1 MALGETAR
9 LIASL
14 ELDPRKFTK
23 GLSDAEKRLGKAE
36 STAFRTGQHL
46 GVGIKNIARLG
57 VAAAGSISAI
67 SIASLNVAGDFEAQL
82 NTINTIAHKTPAEL
96 AKIGDSIRGIAKAT
110 GTPLEELTQ
119 GFYDLLSAG
128 VSAAGAQRVLVAANK
143 LAIGGL
149 ASTAETVDLLTT
161 AINTYGLHS
170 RDAAKVADIFAK
182 AVERGKVTAAELA
195 QSFAIVGP
203 IAASAGISISE
214 VSAAYARLTAS
225 GVPAAEAATQT
236 RAAIQALAKQTPALK
251 KLSKQT
257 GINYLALAGKKGLVV
272 ALQQMRTDAEKAGVK
287 LPELTGRIEAQ
298 NFILATTGPNFRKYN
313 ADLAAMGKASGTAAA
328 QMAERQKGLNFQL
341 DRLKALAKDAGI
353 VIGSELL
360 PKITP
365 LFERLNKA
373 FADPKT
379 QAAIRDFGDKI
390 AALFSDQNIQT
401 GIDALEG
408 AFNAAKEAAP
418 VLADSLKISGAALKI
433 AVDAFKSLPP
443 DIQKLAIVALATNK
457 LTGGL
462 VTTLAGGLI
471 SAILG
476 SLKSAVV
483 GITAAQ
489 VNVTGPVTGVPG
501 STPGAAGKGV
511 GDLVKAA
518 PAAIGLTGAAS
529 LTIAAIAPLAL
540 GELALAIAQAATG
553 KTTQQLDNESRLK
566 TAVARGVDEK
576 LVPAV
581 RDHLPGEFGKP
592 LNALLE
598 DSRRR
603 TQDQG
608 RDADRAE
615 QLLGRQIKA
624 AEDIK
629 RQESRSAQEDQRRG
643 ERIVQ
648 TGKDTKAAIDAS
660 KARLAAVMTETQR
673 ETNRGIAATG
683 AATAAAARAAGERAR
698 AASLATAEAVR
709 RQKLRTNVTVVNRL
723 NLSIRDTQRKL
734 SFSQNMAIYG

>member
-1 MALGETAR
+1 MALSETAR

-36 STAFRTGQHL
+36 STAFRTGQHIGL
-46 GVGIKNIARLG
+46 GLKNIGRLG

-67 SIASLNVAGDFEAQL
+67 SIASLKVAGDFEAQL
-82 NTINTIAHKTPAEL
+82 NTINTIARATPEQL
-96 AKIGDSIRGIAKAT
+96 DKIGESIRGIAKAT

-195 QSFAIVGP
+195 ASFAIVGP

-236 RAAIQALAKQTPALK
+236 RAAIQALSKQTPALK
-251 KLSKQT
+251 KLSAQT
-257 GINYLALAGKKGLVV
+257 GKNYLALAGKKGLVV
-272 ALQQMRTDAEKAGVK
+272 ALQQMRKDAEKAGVK

-341 DRLKALAKDAGI
+341 SRLKALAKDAGI

-360 PKITP
+360 PKLTP

-379 QAAIRDFGDKI
+379 QQAIRDFGDKL
-390 AALFSDQNIQT
+390 AGLFSDQNIQT

-408 AFNAAKEAAP
+408 AFAMAKEAAP
-418 VLADSLKISGAALKI
+418 VLADSLRISGEALKI
-433 AVDAFKSLPP
+433 AVGAFKSLPP
-443 DIQKLAIVALATNK
+443 DIQKLAVAALAVNK
-457 LTGGL
+457 ITGGL

-476 SLKSAVV
+476 QLKSAVV
-483 GITAAQ
+483 GIQAGV
-489 VNVTGPVTGVPG
+489 VNVNGAVAGLPAGG
-501 STPGAAGKGV
+501 ATPTPAGGAGKLGNILKIAGGITIVGAAAAIADEVHSAIAAGPNIPASQLSWPWGPKNTPKLLPEIFGGNGV
-511 GDLVKAA
+511 LGGQPAA
-518 PAAIGLTGAAS
+518 PASGNAADRR
-529 LTIAAIAPLAL
+529 A
-540 GELALAIAQAATG
+540 GELE
-553 KTTQQLDNESRLK
+553 KTTLQQYQATLRIEAAD
-566 TAVARGVDEK
+566 
-576 LVPAV
+576 
-581 RDHLPGEFGKP
+581 
-592 LNALLE
+592 
-598 DSRRR
+598 RRR
-603 TQDQG
+603 
-608 RDADRAE
+608 
-615 QLLGRQIKA
+615 
-624 AEDIK
+624 
-629 RQESRSAQEDQRRG
+629 AQEEHGRG
-643 ERIVQ
+643 ERLIQ
-648 TGKDTKAAIDAS
+648 TSQQTKAAVTAS
-660 KARLAAVMTETQR
+660 TARLAAAAAETAR
-673 ETNRGIAATG
+673 ETTRGA
-683 AATAAAARAAGERAR
+683 AATAAAARAGGERAAQAIR
-698 AASLATAEAVR
+698 DK
-709 RQKLRTNVTVVNRL
+709 KLSTSVKVMVN
-723 NLSIRDTQRKL
+723 NNISIRDQQRKL
-734 SFSQNMAIYG
+734 SFAQSMRIYG